1 MARTTPV
8 VQAETVTW
16 SRDRHEHQF
25 TVGTPA
31 WYAWLEEVST
41 FAFVSDRGTFTARKE
56 PRQHGGAYWK
66 AYRKREGK
74 LHRAYL
80 GKSRD
85 VTLQRL
91 NAVAAQ
97 LSGQGD
103 APDRWASGNEMLQAN
118 QASIT
123 PLPTNV
129 IVTQRLASP
138 ASVPKHNL
146 PLQLTS
152 FVGREQDVAAAVKH
166 LRRPEVRLLTL
177 TGPAG
182 VGKTRLALAVAME
195 LREHFVDGTCFVP
208 LAPIG
213 DPELVGSTIA
223 QTLGISEVGALPI
236 FERIK
241 ASLRQKH
248 FLLVLDNFEQVV
260 RAAPQVME
268 LLLVCPQLKVLVTS
282 RQVLRLQAEYLFP
295 VPPLALPDLDCL
307 PEREELA
314 QYAAV
319 SLFLQRAQE
328 LLPGFQLTE
337 ANVRAIAEICVH
349 LDGLPLAIELAAARV
364 RLLPPQALLA
374 RLSQRLAVLT
384 GGAQD
389 VPARQQTLRDTIA
402 WSYDLLT
409 AQEQRLFRCLSVF
422 VGGFTL
428 EEAEAVSKLSH
439 ETEPGAVS
447 TLEVVEALLDKSLL
461 LQGEQE
467 GKEPRLLML
476 ETIREFGLVCLRESG
491 ELEAASRAHAA
502 YYLGLAEEAEPNLL
516 GTEQGRWLDR
526 LEQEQENLRT
536 ALGWLMERAQT
547 EVDQAELALRMFGA
561 LESFWT
567 ACGHWSEGRMFM
579 ERALTIS
586 KGAGTL
592 ARAKALKAAAYWL
605 FYTENEMDRQEPL
618 LQESLAVY
626 RELENTRGIVDILGQ
641 LGAIA
646 REKGNFGAARSLE
659 EEALALSQA
668 SDYKVAIARSLQHLG
683 VLLKDQGEYV
693 KAHALIEESLN
704 LFRELGNTYGTANT
718 LFRLAQV
725 LFLSLGDLTTIH
737 ALLEESITL
746 FRELNV
752 KDGIDYSYWL
762 LGEVA
767 LLEGD
772 LALARSLLEESLAIT
787 RQLGAPISTADLLSD
802 LAKVAARENDYAAAR
817 ALYEE
822 SLAIARETGS
832 KWRIAPYLEGL
843 ASVLATQKEFAR
855 GAQLWGA
862 AEAIRAAFGTPL
874 PPVERA
880 VYERVVAATRSHLG
894 EKAFAAAWSKGRTM
908 SREQIL
914 AARGTAEVL
923 ALIPAEPSSAPPA
936 PIPPTPPAGLT
947 TRETEVLRLLA
958 QGLTSAEIAEQLVIG
973 VVTVNFHVRSIY
985 SKLGVTSRSAATR
998 YAIEHRLV

>member
-16 SRDRHEHQF
+16 SMDRHEHQL

-41 FAFVSDRGTFTARKE
+41 FAFVSDMGTFTARKE
-56 PRQHGGAYWK
+56 PGQHGGAYWK

-80 GKSRD
+80 GKSHA

-103 APDRWASGNEMLQAN
+103 TPDRWASGNEMLQTH

-129 IVTQRLASP
+129 SVTQRLASP
-138 ASVPKHNL
+138 ESAPKHNL

-152 FVGREQDVAAAVKH
+152 FVGREQDTAAVVKH

-182 VGKTRLALAVAME
+182 VGKTRLALAVTME
-195 LREHFVDGTCFVP
+195 MREHFADGICFVP

-213 DPELVGSTIA
+213 DPDLVGSTIS
-223 QTLGISEVGALPI
+223 QTLGMSEVGVLPI

-241 ASLRQKH
+241 ASLRHKH
-248 FLLVLDNFEQVV
+248 FLLVLDNFEQVA
-260 RAAPQVME
+260 RAAPQVMD

-282 RQVLRLQAEYLFP
+282 RQVLHLQAEYLFP
-295 VPPLALPDLDCL
+295 VPPLALPDLDRL

-319 SLFLQRAQE
+319 SLFLQRAQA
-328 LLPGFQLTE
+328 LLPDFQLTE
-337 ANVRAIAEICVH
+337 ANARAIAEICVH

-389 VPARQQTLRDTIA
+389 VPARQRTLRNTIA

-428 EEAEAVSKLSH
+428 EEAEAFCEALGD
-439 ETEPGAVS
+439 ETGRVFDGVTS
-447 TLEVVEALLDKSLL
+447 LLDKSLV
-461 LQGEQE
+461 QRRAQE
-467 GKEPRLLML
+467 DEEPRLLML

-491 ELEAASRAHAA
+491 ELEAANHAHAV

-516 GTEQGRWLDR
+516 GAEQGRWLDR
-526 LEQEQENLRT
+526 LEQEHENLRT
-536 ALGWLMERAQT
+536 ALGWLMERART
-547 EVDQAELALRMFGA
+547 EVDLAELALRMYGA

-567 ACGHWSEGRMFM
+567 ACGHWSEGRMFL

-586 KGAGTL
+586 KGAVTL
-592 ARAKALKAAAYWL
+592 ARAKALKAATYL
-605 FYTENEMDRQEPL
+605 LDYTENEIDRQEAL
-618 LQESLAVY
+618 LRESLELY
-626 RELENTRGIVDILGQ
+626 RELEDTRGIIDILGL
-641 LGAIA
+641 LGTVA
-646 REKGNFGAARSLE
+646 REKGNFAAARSLE
-659 EEALALSQA
+659 EEALALSQG

-683 VLLKDQGEYV
+683 ILLKDQGEYV
-693 KAHALIEESLN
+693 KSHAVLEESLN
-704 LFRELGNTYGTANT
+704 LYRELGNTYGIAIV

-752 KDGIDYSYWL
+752 KEGIDHSYSL
-762 LGEVA
+762 LGQVA
-767 LLEGD
+767 LQEGD
-772 LALARSLLEESLAIT
+772 VAQARSLFEESMVLT
-787 RQLGAPISTADLLSD
+787 RQSGERVNFASSLSD
-802 LAKVAARENDYAAAR
+802 LAMVAAREHDYASAC

-822 SLAIARETGS
+822 SLAIARETIS

-880 VYERVVAATRSHLG
+880 AYEQAVAATHTQLG
-894 EKAFAAAWSKGRTM
+894 EKAFAAAWSEGRTI
-908 SREQIL
+908 SWEQML
-914 AARGTAEVL
+914 AAKGTAEIQ
-923 ALIPAEPSSAPPA
+923 ALISTEPTTAPPA
-936 PIPPTPPAGLT
+936 PMLSTPRAGLT
-947 TRETEVLRLLA
+947 AREMDVLRLLA
-958 QGLTSAEIAEQLVIG
+958 QGLTSAQIAERLVIG

-985 SKLGVTSRSAATR
+985 SKLGVSSRSAATR
-998 YAIEHRLV
+998 YALEHGLV

>member
-1 MARTTPV
+1 M

-16 SRDRHEHQF
+16 SVDRHEHQL

-41 FAFVSDRGTFTARKE
+41 FAFVSDKGTFTARKE
-56 PRQHGGAYWK
+56 PGRHGGAYWK
-66 AYRKREGK
+66 AYRKRDGK

-80 GKSRD
+80 GKSHA

-103 APDRWASGNEMLQAN
+103 APDRWASGNETVQAH
-118 QASIT
+118 QASNT

-129 IVTQRLASP
+129 IVTQRLIPPESL
-138 ASVPKHNL
+138 PKHNL

-152 FVGREQDVAAAVKH
+152 FVGREQDTAAVVKY

-182 VGKTRLALAVAME
+182 VGKTRLALAVVME

-213 DPELVGSTIA
+213 DPDLVGSTIA
-223 QTLGISEVGALPI
+223 QTLGISEVDALPI

-282 RQVLRLQAEYLFP
+282 RQVLHLQAEYLFP
-295 VPPLALPDLDCL
+295 VPPLALPDLDRL
-307 PEREELA
+307 PQWEELA
-314 QYAAV
+314 QYAAA
-319 SLFLQRAQE
+319 SLFLQRAQA
-328 LLPGFQLTE
+328 LLPDFQLTE
-337 ANVRAIAEICVH
+337 ANARAIAEICVH

-402 WSYDLLT
+402 WSYDLLA

-428 EEAEAVSKLSH
+428 EETEAVSKLSN

-526 LEQEQENLRT
+526 LQQEHENLRT

-547 EVDQAELALRMFGA
+547 AVDQAELALRMFGA

-579 ERALTIS
+579 ERALATG
-586 KGAGTL
+586 KEVVTL

-605 FYTENEMDRQEPL
+605 YYTENEMDRQEAL
-618 LQESLAVY
+618 LQESLALY
-626 RELENTRGIVDILGQ
+626 RELEDTRGIVDILGM

-646 REKGNFGAARSLE
+646 REKGNFTAARSLE
-659 EEALALSQA
+659 EEALALSQG
-668 SDYKVAIARSLQHLG
+668 SDYKGGIARSLQHLG

-693 KAHALIEESLN
+693 KAYAVLEESLN
-704 LFRELGNTYGTANT
+704 LYRKLGNTYGIAMA

-737 ALLEESITL
+737 ALLEESLSL
-746 FRELNV
+746 FRELNI

-767 LLEGD
+767 LQEGD
-772 LALARSLLEESLAIT
+772 VALARSLLEESLAIT
-787 RQLGAPISTADLLSD
+787 RQLGAPISTADSLSN
-802 LAKVAARENDYAAAR
+802 LAKVAAREGDYAAAR
-817 ALYEE
+817 TLYEE
-822 SLAIARETGS
+822 SLAIAREAGS

-880 VYERVVAATRSHLG
+880 AYERAVAATRSHLG
-894 EKAFAAAWSKGRTM
+894 EKVFAAAWSEGRTM

-936 PIPPTPPAGLT
+936 RIPPTPPAGLT
-947 TRETEVLRLLA
+947 TRETDVLRLLA
-958 QGLTSAEIAEQLVIG
+958 QGLTSAQIAEQLVIG

-985 SKLGVTSRSAATR
+985 SKLGVSSRSAATR